1 MNNNLV
7 LIIIKTKLPEK
18 NKMKITSSIISFF
31 LVKLTNKNMKI
42 YPNGVV
48 IFDLVDIIC
57 IGLILGYSTGKI
69 IKIINKY
76 YSNKSEDRLV
86 SELKRIS
93 PVKKLTKYEPI
104 RVPVKYFPRGGQ
116 QPETWH
122 KFKIFLKN
130 KRLARL
136 ALYLLRVTEPLRKLK
151 QVRAALVFLN
161 LLLYQGFGIVFSL
174 DGNMTSLRLILST
187 SSAYLIGAL
196 ISLLSVPGGIVFIV
210 GPIITL
216 VSRYEYIPP
225 EMVNECK
232 LLCQA
237 AKQYYNKK
245 FLIEMKA
252 LNPEL
257 EMPVN
262 LNVEQGPFECEG
274 EGVLFQ
280 RYLENKEKL
289 KKQVGNY
296 NELKST
302 FPECNDE
309 NVEQLEKTVN
319 QLHEK
324 IAEKIQAKF

>member
-1 MNNNLV
+1 
-7 LIIIKTKLPEK
+7 
-18 NKMKITSSIISFF
+18 
-31 LVKLTNKNMKI
+31 MKI
-42 YPNGVV
+42 YPNGVI

-76 YSNKSEDRLV
+76 YLNKSEDRLV
-86 SELKRIS
+86 SELKKIS
-93 PVKKLTKYEPI
+93 PVKKLAKYKPI
-104 RVPVKYFPRGGQ
+104 PVPVKYFPRGGQ
-116 QPETWH
+116 QHETWH
-122 KFKIFLKN
+122 KVKIFLKN

-151 QVRAALVFLN
+151 QVRVALAFLN

-174 DGNMTSLRLILST
+174 DGNMNSLRLIVSA
-187 SSAYLIGAL
+187 SSAYLIGSL
-196 ISLLSVPGGIVFIV
+196 VSLLSVPGGIVFIV
-210 GPIITL
+210 GPIATL

-225 EMVNECK
+225 ELINECK

-237 AKQYYNKK
+237 TKQYYNKK

-262 LNVEQGPFECEG
+262 LNAGQGPFECKG

-280 RYLENKEKL
+280 RYLENQEKL
-289 KKQVGNY
+289 KQQVHSY

-309 NVEQLEKTVN
+309 NVEQLEEIVN
-319 QLHEK
+319 QLHQK
-324 IAEKIQAKF
+324 IGEKIQTKF